1 MRVDVD
7 QHGNSVEGL
16 LSGHFKPGDEPTGGL
31 NTAGARGTGRQG
43 SAAPLNCGTWWL
55 KALQAVGIKL
65 PFFCAADWRLTSSRA
80 WQGRALAA
88 AQKTKHMT

>member
-31 NTAGARGTGRQG
+31 NTAGRAGAR
-43 SAAPLNCGTWWL
+43 
-55 KALQAVGIKL
+55 AVRGL
-65 PFFCAADWRLTSSRA
+65 LLR
-80 WQGRALAA
+80 
-88 AQKTKHMT
+88 